1 MPYCPISIDLSN
13 RRCVVIGGGQVAERK
28 VEMLREFGARVTVVA
43 PDITSRLAEMAADG
57 SIEVVSGMYEP
68 SVLNGALLAVAATNN
83 REVNKAVFEEAQRQG
98 ILVNVVDD
106 PDLCTF
112 FVPAIIRRGDLVISV
127 STSGNSPL
135 LARRLREQIES
146 AFGPEYGQL
155 VELMGMLRDEVK
167 TLYNDP
173 KQRNRAYERL
183 IDSDVLDLLRQGR
196 RDDAIARARECIL
209 QSSD

>member
-43 PDITSRLAEMAADG
+43 PDITSRLAEMATDG

>member
-43 PDITSRLAEMAADG
+43 PDITSRLAEMATDG

-155 VELMGMLRDEVK
+155 AELMGMLRDEVK